1 VNRLTAWLAG
11 FAGGAAVYRLFKR
24 APAPARTPIGREP
37 DPANALKAKLAEA
50 RTAGDGRDEAAE
62 AAETT
67 VDEAPD
73 PDVESRRRAVHEQGR
88 SAIDEMR
95 SE

>member
-1 VNRLTAWLAG
+1 MRRLYAWLAG
-11 FAGGAAVYRLFKR
+11 FVGGAAAYRAFR
-24 APAPARTPIGREP
+24 RTPRP
-37 DPANALKAKLAEA
+37 QPQRAADPAEELKAKLAEA
-50 RTAGDGRDEAAE
+50 RAAGDDREAFE
-62 AAETT
+62 AGETP

-73 PDVESRRRAVHEQGR
+73 PDVDARRRAVHDQAR